1 MVPVPPTYDP
11 RAHGWRAAVV
21 VASDRALSGERPDAS
36 GPLAVEMLR
45 GAGWETG
52 APVVVPDGV
61 EPVAAALR
69 TAIAA
74 GVHVVITSGGT
85 GVAPRDLT
93 PEATRTVLDR
103 ELPGIAETLRRLGA
117 EHKLTAVLTR
127 GLAGVAGSTV
137 VVNLPGSTGG
147 VRDGLDYLLPLL
159 PHVVEQLAGG
169 DH

>member
-1 MVPVPPTYDP
+1 
-11 RAHGWRAAVV
+11 
-21 VASDRALSGERPDAS
+21 
-36 GPLAVEMLR
+36 MLR
-45 GAGWETG
+45 EAGWETG
-52 APVVVPDGV
+52 DPVVVSDGV
-61 EPVAAALR
+61 EPVAGALR
-69 TAIAA
+69 AA
-74 GVHVVITSGGT
+74 VAGGAHVVITSGGT

-93 PEATRTVLDR
+93 PEATRTVIER

-127 GLAGVAGSTV
+127 GLAGVVGSTV